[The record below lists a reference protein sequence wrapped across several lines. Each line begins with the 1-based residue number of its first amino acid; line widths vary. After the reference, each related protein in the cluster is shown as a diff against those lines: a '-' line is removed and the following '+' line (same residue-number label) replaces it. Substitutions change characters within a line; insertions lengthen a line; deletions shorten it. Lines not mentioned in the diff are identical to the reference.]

1 MSSISEALRPI
12 AIDPPSID
20 MTVVA
25 NAVTEQFGIVGK
37 YAALVSERDQNFKL
51 TTAAGER
58 YVVKIVGAA
67 EDIVVTDFQIAALLH
82 LEEKEIGGVPR
93 IVRTKSDQSRGE
105 ILADDGSVSCLR
117 LVTWLSG
124 DVLVAREMSEAL
136 ATQIG
141 HRLGDLDRALQDFTH
156 EGDCQILLWDTQ
168 RASELR
174 ELGIH
179 IDDPQIRRRVSRVL
193 DDFDERTLPALP
205 HLPRQVIHN
214 DFNPENILLSDAG
227 DVVGI
232 IDFSDMLRAPR
243 VVDLST
249 AASYFRGEKPLQHI
263 LPLVAAYCERVALRD
278 EELDQLFDLIRTRL
292 AMTLTVLYWRL
303 SARRQGDSYREK
315 TLANNLGAYDFLV
328 ALDALGREAVT
339 EQFKKLR

>member
-12 AIDPPSID
+12 ATDPPTID
-20 MTVVA
+20 VTVVA
-25 NAVTEQFGIVGK
+25 NAVKEQFGIVGK

-51 TTAAGER
+51 TTATGER

-67 EDIVVTDFQIAALLH
+67 EEIVVTDFQIAALLH
-82 LEEKEIGGVPR
+82 LEEKEIRGVPR
-93 IVRTKSDQSRGE
+93 IVRTKSNQYRGE
-105 ILADDGSVSCLR
+105 ILSDDGSVCRLR
-117 LVTWLSG
+117 LVSWLSG
-124 DVLVAREMSEAL
+124 DVLIAREMSEAL

-156 EGDCQILLWDTQ
+156 EGDCQVLLWDTQ
-168 RASELR
+168 RAGDLR
-174 ELGIH
+174 ELGMH
-179 IDDPQIRRRVSRVL
+179 IDDPQIRRRVSLVL
-193 DDFDERTLPALP
+193 EEFSERTLPALP
-205 HLPRQVIHN
+205 QLPRQIIHN

-249 AASYFRGEKPLQHI
+249 AASYLRGEKPLQHI
-263 LPLVAAYCERVALRD
+263 LPMVAAYCERVALRD

-303 SARRQGDSYREK
+303 STRRQGDPYREK
-315 TLANNLGAYDFLV
+315 TLASHRGAYDFLA
-328 ALDALGREAVT
+328 ALDALGREAVI
-339 EQFKKLR
+339 EQFKKR

>member
-1 MSSISEALRPI
+1 M
-12 AIDPPSID
+12 
-20 MTVVA
+20 
-25 NAVTEQFGIVGK
+25 
-37 YAALVSERDQNFKL
+37 
-51 TTAAGER
+51 
-58 YVVKIVGAA
+58 
-67 EDIVVTDFQIAALLH
+67 LH
-82 LEEKEIGGVPR
+82 LEEKEISGVPR
-93 IVRTKSDQSRGE
+93 IVRTKSDQNRGE

-124 DVLVAREMSEAL
+124 DVLVARETSEAV

-174 ELGIH
+174 ELAIH
-179 IDDPQIRRRVSRVL
+179 IDDPQIRRRVSLVL
-193 DDFDERTLPALP
+193 DDFKERTLPALP

-249 AASYFRGEKPLQHI
+249 AASYLRGEKPLQHI

-303 SARRQGDSYREK
+303 STRRQGDPYREK
-315 TLANNLGAYDFLV
+315 TLANDRGTYEFLV

-339 EQFKKLR
+339 EQFKGAARVV